1 VKRKIRSV
9 RTWGPGLLLVSPS
22 ILLIGFFVYGL
33 IGWSANIST
42 TNQNS
47 RFERAAG
54 TAADA
59 HIGLA
64 NYGNLFSSPDF
75 IQSLKHLGILAVF
88 YIVGALF
95 FGMLWALLLE
105 KGVRGEALFR
115 NVYLFPMAV
124 SMFASGVVWNW
135 LLNSDT
141 GKSASG
147 LNQLFDMVGLGFLKN
162 HWWVSSPTWGI
173 AAIALPA
180 IWQLSGYIM
189 ALFLAGFR
197 GIPADLREA
206 ARIDGATEFQLY
218 RHVLF
223 PQLSPIALSALI
235 ILGHMSLKMFD
246 IIMAISGEKNV
257 YTSVPMVTMWTL
269 TGQQDF
275 ARAAA
280 VAIILLVF
288 VGFLVV
294 PYLVHTSRQEKNT

>member
-1 VKRKIRSV
+1 MRKMRGV
-9 RTWGPGLLLVSPS
+9 RTWGPGLLMVSPS
-22 ILLIGFFVYGL
+22 IVLIGFFVYGL
-33 IGWSANIST
+33 IGWSLNIST

-47 RFERAAG
+47 RFERAPG
-54 TAADA
+54 TSPDA
-59 HIGLA
+59 HIGLG
-64 NYGNLFSSPDF
+64 NYATLFGDPAF
-75 IQSLKHLGILAVF
+75 IQSLKHLFILAIV
-88 YIVGALF
+88 YIIGALF

-141 GKSASG
+141 GKGASG
-147 LNQLFDMVGLGFLKN
+147 LNQLFDMMGLGFLKN

-197 GIPADLREA
+197 GIPVELREA
-206 ARIDGATEFQLY
+206 ARIDGASEYQLY

-257 YTSVPMVTMWTL
+257 YTNVPMVNMWTL

-275 ARAAA
+275 ALAAA
-280 VAIILLVF
+280 VAMILLVL
-288 VGFLVV
+288 VAFLVV
-294 PYLVHTSRQEKNT
+294 PYLVHNARQERNS

>member
-47 RFERAAG
+47 RFERTAG

-64 NYGNLFSSPDF
+64 NYTNLFSSPDF

-105 KGVRGEALFR
+105 KGVRAEGLFR
-115 NVYLFPMAV
+115 AVYLFPMAV

-141 GKSASG
+141 GAGASG
-147 LNQLFDMVGLGFLKN
+147 LNQLFEMVGLGFLKN

-173 AAIALPA
+173 AAIAIPA
-180 IWQLSGYIM
+180 VWQLSGYIM

-206 ARIDGATEFQLY
+206 ARIDGASEFQLY

-294 PYLVHTSRQEKNT
+294 PYLVHNARQEKNT

>member
-1 VKRKIRSV
+1 MRKMRGV
-9 RTWGPGLLLVSPS
+9 RTWGPGLLMVSPS
-22 ILLIGFFVYGL
+22 IVLIGFFVYGL
-33 IGWSANIST
+33 IGWSLNIST

-47 RFERAAG
+47 RFERVPG
-54 TAADA
+54 TSPDA
-59 HIGLA
+59 HIGLG
-64 NYGNLFSSPDF
+64 NYATLFGDPAF
-75 IQSLKHLGILAVF
+75 IQSLKHLFILAIV
-88 YIVGALF
+88 YIIGALF

-141 GKSASG
+141 GKGASG
-147 LNQLFDMVGLGFLKN
+147 LNQLFEMMGLGFLKN

-197 GIPADLREA
+197 GIPVELREA
-206 ARIDGATEFQLY
+206 ARIDGASEYQLY

-257 YTSVPMVTMWTL
+257 YTNVPMVNMWTL

-275 ARAAA
+275 ALAAA
-280 VAIILLVF
+280 VAMILLVL
-288 VGFLVV
+288 VAFLVV
-294 PYLVHTSRQEKNT
+294 PYLVHNARQERNS

>member
-1 VKRKIRSV
+1 MRSV
-9 RTWGPGLLLVSPS
+9 RTWGPGLLMVSPS
-22 ILLIGFFVYGL
+22 IVLIGFFVYGL
-33 IGWSANIST
+33 IGWSLNIST

-47 RFERAAG
+47 RFERAPG
-54 TAADA
+54 TSPDA
-59 HIGLA
+59 HIGLS
-64 NYGNLFSSPDF
+64 NYATLFSDPAF
-75 IQSLKHLGILAVF
+75 IQSLKHLFILAIV

-147 LNQLFDMVGLGFLKN
+147 LNQLFEMVGLGFLKN

-197 GIPADLREA
+197 GIPVELREA
-206 ARIDGATEFQLY
+206 ARIDGASEYQLY

-257 YTSVPMVTMWTL
+257 YTNVPMVNMWTL

-275 ARAAA
+275 ALAAA
-280 VAIILLVF
+280 VAMILLVL
-288 VGFLVV
+288 VAFLVV
-294 PYLVHTSRQEKNT
+294 PYLVHNARQERNS

>member
-1 VKRKIRSV
+1 MRSV

-22 ILLIGFFVYGL
+22 ILLVGFFVYAL
-33 IGWSANIST
+33 IGWTANIST

-54 TAADA
+54 TSPDA

-64 NYGNLFSSPDF
+64 NYTALFASPDF
-75 IQSLKHLGILAVF
+75 IASLKHLGILAVV

-105 KGVRGEALFR
+105 KGVRAEGLFR
-115 NVYLFPMAV
+115 AVYLFPMAV

-141 GKSASG
+141 GAGASG
-147 LNQLFDMVGLGFLKN
+147 LNQLFEMAGLGFLKN

-173 AAIALPA
+173 ASIAIPA
-180 IWQLSGYIM
+180 VWQLSGYIM

-206 ARIDGATEFQLY
+206 ARIDGASELQLY

-280 VAIILLVF
+280 VAIILLVL
-288 VGFLVV
+288 VGLLVV
-294 PYLVHTSRQEKNT
+294 PYLVHTSRQEKNS